1 MNTILLPEHHSM
13 HDNGIRLTIGET
25 MEYRTGPRVARVAT
39 TSTVGPR
46 NAAQRIL
53 CASVLALLLMAA
65 PLGRSV
71 AQESYSDLHIFG
83 YMQGCYAVI
92 DESILGPRSTTFLL
106 QQANIMAA
114 KEFDSHFSSFVDL
127 QFTNSYNSKLDWGA
141 LSLEEGW
148 VKYSYDHAFNVKA
161 GLIVPS
167 FNAMLQVKNRTP
179 LLPYIFRPFVY
190 ESIMLEAINLE
201 PFLPVR
207 ANVEVYGKI
216 PVGDLSLEYAAFIGN
231 SESSYIVS
239 GGSSFQVSGM
249 DTTSY
254 KLVGGRVGVAA
265 PWMRA
270 GLSMTSD
277 RENHSSMGMGGLQRF
292 RYGIDLSFHVSRF
305 TLEGEGIYVRTL
317 MDDRQRGMLNTLRM
331 FMPQLGENFDRH
343 FWYGTLL
350 VDATDAIFA
359 YGSFS
364 YIELNDYV
372 GMADGVRE
380 WSVGGGWRP
389 IEDVV
394 VKAQFVRVVSD
405 SPFYALKLGN
415 AIIAVSVMF

>member
-1 MNTILLPEHHSM
+1 MNTIILPEHHAM
-13 HDNGIRLTIGET
+13 HDNDDIMTFGDT
-25 MEYRTGPRVARVAT
+25 MKYRTCMCSISGPR
-39 TSTVGPR
+39 TSGVGLR
-46 NAAQRIL
+46 KVAQRALIAFL
-53 CASVLALLLMAA
+53 FGLLLLTV
-65 PLGRSV
+65 PLSNAL
-71 AQESYSDLHIFG
+71 AQESYSDLHLFG
-83 YMQGCYAVI
+83 YMQGCYAMI
-92 DESILGPRSTTFLL
+92 DESILGPRSTTFLV
-106 QQANIMAA
+106 QQANIMAT
-114 KEFDSHFSSFVDL
+114 KEFDSHFSTFVDL

-141 LSLEEGW
+141 LNLEEGW
-148 VKYSYDHAFNVKA
+148 VKYSYNHAFNVKA

-190 ESIMLEAINLE
+190 ESIMLEVINLE

-216 PVGDLSLEYAAFIGN
+216 PVGDLSLEYAAFLGN

-254 KLVGGRVGVAA
+254 KLVGGRVGVTA

-277 RENHSSMGMGGLQRF
+277 RENHNSMGMGGLQRF
-292 RYGIDLSFHVSRF
+292 RYGIDLSVHVSRF

-317 MDDRQRGMLNTLRM
+317 MDDREKGTLSMLRM
-331 FMPQLGENFDRH
+331 YMPQLGDNFDRY

-350 VDATDAIFA
+350 VDATDALFA

-364 YIELNDYV
+364 YLKVNDYI

-394 VKAQFVRVVSD
+394 VKAQYVRVSSD
-405 SPFYALKLGN
+405 SPVYDLKLGN
-415 AIIAVSVMF
+415 TIIAVSVMF

>member
-1 MNTILLPEHHSM
+1 MTTILLPGHHVK
-13 HDNGIRLTIGET
+13 HHNDDIKLIGNT
-25 MEYRTGPRVARVAT
+25 MDYCTGPCTAV
-39 TSTVGPR
+39 
-46 NAAQRIL
+46 QRIL
-53 CASVLALLLMAA
+53 NALLLGLLLLSA
-65 PLGRSV
+65 PLNSTM
-71 AQESYSDLHIFG
+71 AQNSYADLHIFG
-83 YMQGCYAVI
+83 YMQGCYAII

-106 QQANIMAA
+106 QQANVMAT
-114 KEFDSHFSSFVDL
+114 KEFDSHFSMFVDL

-141 LSLEEGW
+141 LNIEEGW
-148 VKYSYDHAFNVKA
+148 VKYSYDHSFNVKA

-207 ANVEVYGKI
+207 ANLEVYGKI
-216 PVGDLSLEYAAFIGN
+216 PVGDLSMEYAAFLGN

-239 GGSSFQVSGM
+239 GRSSFQVSGM

-254 KLVGGRVGVAA
+254 KLVGGRVGVTA
-265 PWMRA
+265 PWMRV

-277 RENHSSMGMGGLQRF
+277 RENHNAMGMGGLQRF
-292 RYGIDLSFHVSRF
+292 RYGVDLSFHISRF
-305 TLEGEGIYVRTL
+305 TLEGEGILVRTM
-317 MDDRQRGMLNTLRM
+317 MDDRQKATLSTLRM
-331 FMPQLGENFDRH
+331 YMPQLGENFDRH

-350 VDATDAIFA
+350 ADVTDATFA

-364 YIELNDYV
+364 YLKVNDYV
-372 GMADGVRE
+372 GMSDGVQE
-380 WSVGGGWRP
+380 WTVGGGWRP

-394 VKAQFVRVVSD
+394 VKAQYVRVTCE
-405 SPFYALKLGN
+405 SPFYPLKLGN